1 MSHQRSKSENPWQGL
16 TGPNLAY
23 VLDLYD
29 QYRVDPESVDS
40 SFKEKFDTWGAPS
53 EGSVQEPA
61 AQNFD
66 GMNLEKLAAAYKL
79 AENIR
84 TYGHLAANVY
94 PVGEYPKDT
103 HHIDPKEFDLSIEDL
118 KAIPPS
124 FIWNEAPSTVHN
136 GWEAIQML
144 QEVYTKNISYEF
156 SHVHETE
163 ERQWLNTMVET
174 SQHFPNFSA
183 DEKKGL
189 LYRLSE
195 VEGFEKF
202 LHKTFVGQKRFSIEG
217 VDMLV
222 PMLDEAAKEGVKDGA
237 EHALI
242 GMAHRGRLNVLAH
255 VLGKPLEL
263 IFSEFHH
270 SPNKELVPS
279 EGSRGINFGWTGDV
293 KYHLGASRTIE
304 SEKAQKIKISLAN
317 NPSHLEYVDPVVEGY
332 TRAAQEKR
340 DSRGYPEQDSS
351 KAFAVLIHGDAAFP
365 GEGIVAETLN
375 LSRLR
380 GYQTGGTLHIIAN
393 NLVGFTT
400 NSEDSRSTKYASDL
414 AKGFE
419 IPIIHVN
426 ADDPEA
432 CIASVRLAYEYRKRF
447 QKDVLID
454 LIGYRRFGH
463 NEMDDPS
470 ATQPKLYKHVNNHPT
485 VRNLYAEQLVKDG
498 VISDDGAKSI
508 EDEVLAKHQT
518 EYEKV
523 QGRKEKFKIEDT
535 RLPEPLSKALPDID
549 TTLPVSELQELTE
562 KMLAF
567 PDNFNVYPKIK
578 RILERRRKAFQDE
591 KIDWGMAESLAFA
604 SILKDGTPI
613 RITGQDSER
622 GTFAQRH
629 LVLNDSENG
638 KKFSPLHGIDDINV
652 SFAIHNSPLSESSV
666 VGFEYGYNVFAP
678 ETLVIWEAQYGDFA
692 NVSQVLF
699 DQFLSAG
706 RAKWG
711 QKSGMVMLLPHGY
724 EGQGPE
730 HSSARLERFLQLG
743 AENNWTVANVTTA
756 SQYFHLLRRQ
766 AKLLSMD
773 EVRPLVVM
781 TPKSL
786 LRDSKV
792 ASVAENFEN
801 DMFKPLLEQQGLGK
815 EKEKVK
821 KILLCSGKVA
831 IDLEKALEQDQ
842 IERTEIHVVR
852 VEQIYPF
859 PEEEMNA
866 LLREYPNVEDLIWV
880 QEEPKNMGS
889 WLYIEPKLRSVAPKG
904 AHVSYIGRQ
913 ERSSTAGGEPDIYKK
928 EQEQIIQTS
937 LALDIQSREG
947 GREHV

>member
-16 TGPNLAY
+16 NGPNLAY
-23 VLDLYD
+23 VLELYD

-40 SFKEKFDTWGAPS
+40 SFKEKFDAWGAPS
-53 EGSVQEPA
+53 EGSAQEPA
-61 AQNFD
+61 VQNLD

-94 PVGEYPKDT
+94 PVGEFPKDT
-103 HHIDPKEFDLSIEDL
+103 HHIDPKEFDLTIEDL

-124 FIWNEAPSTVHN
+124 FIWKEAPSTVNN
-136 GWEAIQML
+136 GWEAIQLL

-174 SQHFPNFSA
+174 SQHYPDFSA
-183 DEKKGL
+183 DEKKEL

-222 PMLDEAAKEGVKDGA
+222 PMLDEAAKECARDGA

-304 SEKAQKIKISLAN
+304 ADKEHKIKISLAN

-340 DSRGYPEQDSS
+340 NSKGYPEQDTS
-351 KAFAVLIHGDAAFP
+351 KALAILIHGDAAFP

-375 LSRLR
+375 LSRLK

-400 NSEDSRSTKYASDL
+400 NSDDSRSTKYASDL

-432 CIASVRLAYEYRKRF
+432 CIAAVRLAYAYRKRF

-470 ATQPKLYKHVNNHPT
+470 ATQPKLYKQVNSHAT
-485 VRNLYAEQLVKDG
+485 VRTLYAQQLVKNG
-498 VISDDGAKSI
+498 SITEENVKSI
-508 EDEVLAKHQT
+508 EDEVLTKHQT
-518 EYEKV
+518 EYDKV
-523 QGRKEKFKIEDT
+523 QGRKEKFKLEDT

-549 TTLPVSELQELTE
+549 TTIPVSELQDLTE
-562 KMLAF
+562 KMLKW
-567 PDNFNVYPKIK
+567 PENFNVYPKIK

-638 KKFSPLHGIDDINV
+638 KKFSPLHGVDDINV

-711 QKSGMVMLLPHGY
+711 QKSGMVLLLPHGY

-786 LRDSKV
+786 LRDAKV

-801 DMFKPLLEQQGLGK
+801 DLFKPLLEQQGLGK

-821 KILLCSGKVA
+821 KILLCSGKIA

-842 IERTEIHVVR
+842 IERTELHIVR

-859 PEEEMNA
+859 PEEEMNV
-866 LLREYPNVEDLIWV
+866 LLKEYPNVEDLIWV

-889 WLYIEPKLRSVAPKG
+889 WLYIEPKLRAVAPNG

-937 LALDIQSREG
+937 LAIDIQSREG

>member
-1 MSHQRSKSENPWQGL
+1 
-16 TGPNLAY
+16 
-23 VLDLYD
+23 
-29 QYRVDPESVDS
+29 
-40 SFKEKFDTWGAPS
+40 
-53 EGSVQEPA
+53 
-61 AQNFD
+61 
-66 GMNLEKLAAAYKL
+66 
-79 AENIR
+79 
-84 TYGHLAANVY
+84 
-94 PVGEYPKDT
+94 
-103 HHIDPKEFDLSIEDL
+103 
-118 KAIPPS
+118 
-124 FIWNEAPSTVHN
+124 
-136 GWEAIQML
+136 
-144 QEVYTKNISYEF
+144 
-156 SHVHETE
+156 
-163 ERQWLNTMVET
+163 MVET
-174 SQHFPNFSA
+174 SQHYPDFSA
-183 DEKKGL
+183 DEKKEL

-222 PMLDEAAKEGVKDGA
+222 PMLDEAAKEGARDGA

-304 SEKAQKIKISLAN
+304 ADKEHKIKISLAN

-340 DSRGYPEQDSS
+340 SNKGYPEQDTS
-351 KAFAVLIHGDAAFP
+351 KALAILIHGDAAFP

-375 LSRLR
+375 LSRLK

-432 CIASVRLAYEYRKRF
+432 CIAAVRLAYAYRKRF

-470 ATQPKLYKHVNNHPT
+470 ATQPKLYKQVNSHTT
-485 VRNLYAEQLVKDG
+485 VRTLYAQELVKNG
-498 VISDDGAKSI
+498 SITEENVKSI
-508 EDEVLAKHQT
+508 EDEVLTKHQT
-518 EYEKV
+518 EYDKV
-523 QGRKEKFKIEDT
+523 QGRKEKFKLEDT

-549 TTLPVSELQELTE
+549 TTIPVSELQDLTE
-562 KMLAF
+562 KMLQW
-567 PDNFNVYPKIK
+567 PENFNVYPKIK

-711 QKSGMVMLLPHGY
+711 QKSGMVLLLPHGY

-786 LRDSKV
+786 LRDAKV
-792 ASVAENFEN
+792 ASVAEKFEN
-801 DMFKPLLEQQGLGK
+801 DLFKPLLEQHGLGK

-821 KILLCSGKVA
+821 KILLCSGKIA

-842 IERTEIHVVR
+842 IERTELHIVR

-859 PEEEMNA
+859 PEEEMN
-866 LLREYPNVEDLIWV
+866 LLLKEYPNVEDLIWV

-889 WLYIEPKLRSVAPKG
+889 WLYIEPKLRAVAPNG

-937 LALDIQSREG
+937 LAIDIQSREG